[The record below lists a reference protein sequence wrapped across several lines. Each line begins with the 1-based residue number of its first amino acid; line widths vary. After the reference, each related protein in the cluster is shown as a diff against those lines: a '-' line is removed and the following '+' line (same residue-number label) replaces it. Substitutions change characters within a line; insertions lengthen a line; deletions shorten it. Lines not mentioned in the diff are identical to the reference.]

1 MSGFDHPRIQLRDIE
16 QAVQQ
21 CLKGVESA
29 LQVRQR
35 LLTSWAVNVALE
47 HAGKQDEGLKGLA
60 QVMTGR
66 RQELGFRQV
75 GALRLLQGAAQRL
88 LRRLPLGDVA
98 GDLSEADQ
106 SAGLVP
112 DRINDDAGPEPAA
125 ILAHPPA
132 FGFERP
138 VVLRRTQRLHRYA
151 RGAIRVGVEAGEML
165 ADDFSGGITLQPLRT
180 RIPVRDVPGRIEHE
194 DGVVDDALDQQA
206 KALLTLP
213 QGLLG
218 SLAISDVAGDLCEAD
233 QVAGVVP
240 DGVDD
245 DARPEATAVLAH
257 PPAFGFEHSLGQGD
271 GEGLLGRSGL
281 LILWAVEAGEVL
293 ADDLASRIAL
303 EALRARVPTAH
314 NPLRIKHEDGVIADA
329 INEQLEASFTGHRV
343 HARPAR
349 QHIHHCTLQDPP
361 TDGAVLRPRRCSQYS
376 SDMVVSVP
384 AFDWPAP

>member
-1 MSGFDHPRIQLRDIE
+1 MKFLEDPLQMVGRNADAGILNVDAQPVLDPAAGDPDVPALGVAQRILDQVAEQAPEQGPVAAHRLGAGLDLPGQPLAGRERSVTGGDLVDQRVDRELGNVRLHHPRVQLRDIE
-16 QAVQQ
+16 QAVHQ

-66 RQELGFRQV
+66 SQELRLRQV
-75 GALRLLQGAAQRL
+75 GALRLLHGAAQRL

-112 DRINDDAGPEPAA
+112 DWINNNAGPEPAA

-138 VVLRRTQRLHRYA
+138 VALCHTQRLHRYA

-165 ADDFSGGITLQPLRT
+165 ADDFGGAITLQPLRT

-218 SLAISDVAGDLCEAD
+218 GLAISDVAGDLSEAD

-240 DGVDD
+240 DGIDD
-245 DARPEATAVLAH
+245 DARPEATTVL
-257 PPAFGFEHSLGQGD
+257 
-271 GEGLLGRSGL
+271 
-281 LILWAVEAGEVL
+281 
-293 ADDLASRIAL
+293 
-303 EALRARVPTAH
+303 
-314 NPLRIKHEDGVIADA
+314 
-329 INEQLEASFTGHRV
+329 
-343 HARPAR
+343 
-349 QHIHHCTLQDPP
+349 
-361 TDGAVLRPRRCSQYS
+361 
-376 SDMVVSVP
+376 
-384 AFDWPAP
+384 